1 MLREELMK
9 QLFDLLENGAEIEK
23 VKITYKN
30 GAAVKID
37 FDDDDDEDDDEDED
51 EDEDDDD
58 DDDDDDDQEDGGVEE
73 VVVEDK
79 VENDDSL
86 QETGWKV
93 NIINQ

>member
-9 QLFDLLENGAEIEK
+9 QVYDLLENEADIEK

-30 GAAVKID
+30 GAAVKIA
-37 FDDDDDEDDDEDED
+37 FDDDEDEDDDDDED

-58 DDDDDDDQEDGGVEE
+58 QEDGRAEE

-79 VENDDSL
+79 VENNDSL
-86 QETGWKV
+86 QEMGWKV